1 MAAVL
6 IEAVKELKDR
16 VVVLEKETQ
25 DSLISVNS

>member
-16 VVVLEKETQ
+16 VVVLEEETQ